1 MESTPIQQPL
11 NDLQLEILKL
21 FSRDLDNEDLA
32 AIKRLIV
39 KYLAK
44 KATKMADRVWEQNN
58 WTNEDM
64 DRLLEAHDRTPYNPT
79 N

>member
-1 MESTPIQQPL
+1 MGSSSIQMPL

-21 FSRDLDNEDLA
+21 FTRDLEEADLL

-39 KYLAK
+39 KYLARK
-44 KATKMADRVWEQNN
+44 VTQMADETWEENE
-58 WTNEDM
+58 WTDEDM
-64 DRLLEAHDRTPYNPT
+64 ERMLNAHERTPYNPK